1 MQGSANLN
9 LMIKAARKAGR
20 SLVKDFREVENLQV
34 SAKGPGDFVTRADR
48 EAERIIKEE
57 LRGARPSYGWLGEET
72 GEEAGEDPTRRWIVD
87 PLDGT
92 TNYARGLPGFSV
104 SIAAARDG
112 IVQCGVVYDPL
123 LDLVFGA
130 QRGQGAYCNGERLHV
145 SQTAD
150 VGSSLV
156 LLDWPRDPA
165 PREAMA
171 DLLSRVVPVVDA
183 VRSRGSA
190 AFGMCAVAAGWADA
204 YFQLT
209 LQPWDVAAGWL
220 IVEEAGGRVTDL
232 AGASSALSCGDWLV
246 TNGLVHT
253 AFLPYTQ
260 AARAAGVAEPMRP

>member
-1 MQGSANLN
+1 MLDLA
-9 LMIKAARKAGR
+9 KAAAQAAGHELR
-20 SLVKDFREVENLQV
+20 SLYHQPMTVRSKGLRDLQ
-34 SAKGPGDFVTRADR
+34 TEADLA
-48 EAERIIKEE
+48 AERAVVAL
-57 LRGARPSYGWLGEET
+57 LREGSPDALIVT
-72 GEEAGEDPTRRWIVD
+72 EEAASRPEPEPGQLAWYID

-232 AGASSALSCGDWLV
+232 AGAPSALSCGDWLV

>member
-1 MQGSANLN
+1 MLDLA
-9 LMIKAARKAGR
+9 KAAAQAAGHELRLLYQQPMTVR
-20 SLVKDFREVENLQV
+20 SKGLRDLQ
-34 SAKGPGDFVTRADR
+34 TEADLA
-48 EAERIIKEE
+48 AERAVVALLCEGSPDALIV
-57 LRGARPSYGWLGEET
+57 T
-72 GEEAGEDPTRRWIVD
+72 EEAANRPEPEPGQLTWYID

-123 LDLVFGA
+123 LDLLFSA
-130 QRGQGAYCNGERLHV
+130 QRGQGASCNGEPLHV
-145 SQTAD
+145 SATAD

-171 DLLSRVVPVVDA
+171 NLLSRVVPIVDA

-190 AFGMCAVAAGWADA
+190 ALGMCAVAASWADA

-220 IVEEAGGRVTDL
+220 IVEEAGGKVTDL
-232 AGASSALSCGDWLV
+232 AGAPSALSCGDWLV

-253 AFLPYTQ
+253 AFLPYTRE
-260 AARAAGVAEPMRP
+260 ARAALVAESMPL